1 MNIAPKRPVHGQAR
15 RTNSLIPVGP
25 ARRSPAVPGCRR
37 MGSPV
42 GPHEEERLRA
52 LLGTGILVAPLDPA
66 LDAICQEAQHHF
78 EVPISLITLV
88 DRQRLWVKAAQ
99 GLRISDMPRDV
110 AFCTYTVLSDDVFVI
125 NDMLADERF
134 KDNPL
139 VTGEPYL
146 RFYAGAPLTYLKNIR
161 LGSLCLLDTKPHTFS
176 RGDKAELLAMAEQ
189 VVSKIAW
196 QELDA
201 LNPLPRNLNH

>member
-1 MNIAPKRPVHGQAR
+1 
-15 RTNSLIPVGP
+15 
-25 ARRSPAVPGCRR
+25 
-37 MGSPV
+37 MGNPV

-52 LLGTGILVAPLDPA
+52 LLGTSILAAPLDPA

-125 NDMLADERF
+125 NDMLIDERF

-161 LGSLCLLDTKPHTFS
+161 LGSLCLLATKPHTFS
-176 RGDKAELLAMAEQ
+176 R
-189 VVSKIAW
+189 
-196 QELDA
+196 
-201 LNPLPRNLNH
+201 

>member
-1 MNIAPKRPVHGQAR
+1 MN
-15 RTNSLIPVGP
+15 
-25 ARRSPAVPGCRR
+25 
-37 MGSPV
+37 
-42 GPHEEERLRA
+42 
-52 LLGTGILVAPLDPA
+52 TGILVAPLDPA
-66 LDAICQEAQHHF
+66 LDAVCQEAQHHF

-139 VTGEPYL
+139 VTAEPYL
-146 RFYAGAPLTYLKNIR
+146 RFYAGAPLTYLKNLR
-161 LGSLCLLDTKPHTFS
+161 LGSLCLLDKKPHTFS
-176 RGDKAELLAMAEQ
+176 RGDKAELLEMAAGGVTDYVAGAGRPQSAASEPQ
-189 VVSKIAW
+189 
-196 QELDA
+196 
-201 LNPLPRNLNH
+201 PLRLHSLFPAVT

>member
-1 MNIAPKRPVHGQAR
+1 MTIAPKRPVHGQAR
-15 RTNSLIPVGP
+15 RFHASPLGLLAVLQQF
-25 ARRSPAVPGCRR
+25 RSAAEWE
-37 MGSPV
+37 SPV

-52 LLGTGILVAPLDPA
+52 LMDTGILVAPLDPV
-66 LDAICQEAQHHF
+66 LNAICQEAQHHF

-125 NDMLADERF
+125 NDMLIDERF

-176 RGDKAELLAMAEQ
+176 RGDKAELLEMADR
-189 VVSKIAW
+189 VVSQVAW
-196 QELDA
+196 QELNT
-201 LNPLPRNLNH
+201 LNPLPQNLHH